1 MIYIQLVKKKCW
13 NAPVR
18 NEGSKESFHKSPTRN
33 VMSSRWW
40 RLVVRGASQIMCPI
54 MSYPPM
60 DLHTKTLSK
69 RKTSLKTPSSNTK
82 QQACGLS
89 QTQRCKKDLG
99 GRLHQPQMCDEMLR
113 IIGKNGDFPP
123 LQIAVFCLVP
133 FSSSLFSKRTS
144 QLCLSICFFPGTPQ
158 KSHKLKRENLPSNP
172 TKPNQPSTPPNIFHL
187 EKKNPT
193 ITSRCSI
200 EAGAP
205 YLNVVHAW
213 EVSVEAT
220 EATSW
225 SMEDGLV
232 PGMAITITAVPGIFG
247 VLE

>member
-13 NAPVR
+13 NAEVR
-18 NEGSKESFHKSPTRN
+18 NEGSKESFHKNPTRN
-33 VMSSRWW
+33 VMSSWWW
-40 RLVVRGASQIMCPI
+40 RLVARGASQIMCPI

-99 GRLHQPQMCDEMLR
+99 GRLHQPQMCEMLR

-123 LQIAVFCLVP
+123 LHIAVFCLVP
-133 FSSSLFSKRTS
+133 FSSSLFKKKNLPPFQFVSS
-144 QLCLSICFFPGTPQ
+144 QAPPKNPIIQT
-158 KSHKLKRENLPSNP
+158 KNLPSNT

-187 EKKNPT
+187 KKNPT

-205 YLNVVHAW
+205 YLNLDRL
-213 EVSVEAT
+213 EVSVEDLPSR
-220 EATSW
+220 SW
-225 SMEDGLV
+225 SM
-232 PGMAITITAVPGIFG
+232 GIVEGIILFLRTTL
-247 VLE
+247 LE